1 MTPRP
6 NPQHAG
12 ASRPRTARGRRIA
25 LAVWLGMA
33 SALPASA
40 ADTYTQARYPVV
52 LVHGLLGFDQVAAV
66 DYFYAIPKALR
77 DGGATVYT
85 PSVSAAN
92 SNELRGEQLL
102 QTLRRLKAVYG
113 HAKFNLIGH
122 SQGGATARYVAAV
135 APELV
140 ASVTTVGAPHG
151 GSKVADA
158 LGTVKDVPVLGPT
171 LISLVNGVASVV
183 STISG
188 APTLPQ
194 DALGALQ
201 SLNSAGAQD
210 FNRRFP
216 QGAPATPCGSG
227 AAQVG
232 GVRYWSVGGTA
243 VWTNGFDISDAVL
256 GFGAL
261 AFGAEPNDG
270 LVGRCASHW
279 GTVIKDDY
287 RWNHLDEANQV
298 FGLRGLFAQD
308 PVAFYRSQVN
318 RLKSSGL

>member
-1 MTPRP
+1 MGPLPGGSGARA
-6 NPQHAG
+6 AG
-12 ASRPRTARGRRIA
+12 FRSGRR
-25 LAVWLGMA
+25 G
-33 SALPASA
+33 
-40 ADTYTQARYPVV
+40 
-52 LVHGLLGFDQVAAV
+52 
-66 DYFYAIPKALR
+66 DYFYGIPKALR
-77 DGGATVYT
+77 DGGTTVYT
-85 PSVSAAN
+85 PSVSAAS

-113 HAKFNLIGH
+113 HAKFNLIGP
-122 SQGGATARYVAAV
+122 SQGGATARRVAAV
-135 APELV
+135 SPELV
-140 ASVTTVGAPHG
+140 ASVTTVDASQG

-194 DALGALQ
+194 DALGAMQ
-201 SLNSAGAQD
+201 SLNSARAQD

-227 AAQVG
+227 AAQVSA
-232 GVRYWSVGGTA
+232 VRYGSAGGMA
-243 VWTNGFDISDAVL
+243 VLTNEFDISDAVL

-261 AFGAEPNDG
+261 VFGAEPNDG
-270 LVGRCASHW
+270 LVGRCASHG

-287 RWNHLDEANQV
+287 RWNHLDEVNQV
-298 FGLRGLFAQD
+298 FGLRGLVAQD

-318 RLKSSGL
+318 RLKCSGL